1 VAVVLV
7 IGAVLLM
14 RSYLNLVGQDPG
26 FDTAT
31 IVVSVSV
38 PAGTGEAALQETIA
52 TTVDELRRLPGVR
65 QAAAS
70 LGQMLDGI
78 QNGLNLTVQG
88 RGAFANLKEVTPGFF
103 DAAGLAI
110 VEGRVLRHD
119 DRDSAGIVVN
129 RTFARTHWPDGS
141 AVGKTVGLSTRQVPI
156 VGVVNDA
163 FDAALDAAP
172 RPTAFTYLHD
182 PRSASGGLSFLIRSD
197 GSSDA
202 LREPVRRALT
212 SVNPKMAIREYST
225 VGARLSNSVRDRS
238 FATLMLT
245 LFAVASLS
253 VAVAGIISVVMFT
266 VAGRTREIAIRM
278 AIGAQG
284 HQIRWLVLRE
294 VCWAAI
300 AGVVAGGLA
309 TRWLSGAMTSLVY
322 GVEAESWV
330 ATVVTAAGTV
340 LLMAIASTVPARR
353 ALRLQP
359 TVALKVE

>member
-1 VAVVLV
+1 
-7 IGAVLLM
+7 M
-14 RSYLNLVGQDPG
+14 QDPTRLVVVTLSS
-26 FDTAT
+26 DAT
-31 IVVSVSV
+31 RLI
-38 PAGTGEAALQETIA
+38 TKN
-52 TTVDELRRLPGVR
+52 TVLP
-65 QAAAS
+65 
-70 LGQMLDGI
+70 
-78 QNGLNLTVQG
+78 TY
-88 RGAFANLKEVTPGFF
+88 
-103 DAAGLAI
+103 
-110 VEGRVLRHD
+110 
-119 DRDSAGIVVN
+119 
-129 RTFARTHWPDGS
+129 
-141 AVGKTVGLSTRQVPI
+141 
-156 VGVVNDA
+156 
-163 FDAALDAAP
+163 DAAP
-172 RPTAFTYLHD
+172 RPTAFTYLHN

-202 LREPVRRALT
+202 LREPVRRALA
-212 SVNPKMAIREYST
+212 SVNPTMAIREYST

-359 TVALKVE
+359 TVALKVEQ